1 MPISLPSSTLSL
13 FCGFSLCPWSL
24 LDLCT
29 TGLVSEMLK
38 CWVRPWRQGRLQVWA
53 HTCTHVHTHTHTH
66 IQALLREWSVPW
78 SQLDSILLN
87 PLASKST
94 ERSSSFSQFPPRP
107 GREPALG
114 HVSRI
119 SCLGCIREDTQWG
132 CGHRASL
139 WEPQGKTPHGSL
151 SCKSR

>member
-1 MPISLPSSTLSL
+1 MAINSIHFESFLITETQVHAHQPSIFNPVSLLWLLTLSL
-13 FCGFSLCPWSL
+13 KPAGSLHHRSGL
-24 LDLCT
+24 RNAKMLGKAMETGKT
-29 TGLVSEMLK
+29 TSVSPYMHA
-38 CWVRPWRQGRLQVWA
+38 RA
-53 HTCTHVHTHTHTH
+53 HTHTHTH

-87 PLASKST
+87 PLESKST

-119 SCLGCIREDTQWG
+119 SCLGCIREDTQ
-132 CGHRASL
+132 
-139 WEPQGKTPHGSL
+139 
-151 SCKSR
+151 